1 MSEVGASCISSRMPY
16 TALVCP
22 LKIFFASALLLL
34 TFGCG
39 DDDRP
44 ADDTGTDGSPTDART
59 DTPAVAVSIK
69 IASWNIENLFD
80 LRQDTSS
87 PEDDQLSTAEFR
99 TKLGNIGEVLREIDA
114 DVVLLQEIENE
125 WVIDQLASEELAE
138 MGYEYREVTDSFD
151 IRDIGYLSRVPV
163 TMVSSHIDEW
173 FDGPDGERYTFTRDA
188 LEIFLDPGLPIAVMA
203 VHFRSQLGGA
213 SGDGRRLAEATQ
225 ALRIVNRR
233 LSSGV
238 TRMLVMGDMNDAP
251 DSPALQ
257 AILAGDTL
265 VDLTTAIPSADRW
278 SFVNRGRR
286 EQLDYALGTPNLE
299 ADLASIEMLHSDAV
313 DSASDHAPI
322 VLQLRLQP

>member
-1 MSEVGASCISSRMPY
+1 MPY
-16 TALVCP
+16 TAHVRP
-22 LKIFFASALLLL
+22 LRLFLASVVLCFS
-34 TFGCG
+34 FGCG

-44 ADDTGTDGSPTDART
+44 SEDTGVDGDLP
-59 DTPAVAVSIK
+59 DTQPDVPLTAASIK

-87 PEDDQLSTAEFR
+87 PEDDQLSTTEFR
-99 TKLGNIGEVLREIDA
+99 GKLSDIGRVLRDIDA

-125 WVIDQLASEELAE
+125 WVIDQLAAEELAGL
-138 MGYEYREVTDSFD
+138 GYEFREVTDSFD
-151 IRDIGYLSRVPV
+151 IRDVGYLSRVPV

-188 LEIFLDPGLPIAVMA
+188 LEIFLNPGIPIAVMT

-225 ALRIVNRR
+225 ALRIVERR

-251 DSPALQ
+251 DSPAIQ
-257 AILAGDTL
+257 AILAGGTL
-265 VDLTTAIPSADRW
+265 VDLTTAVPSADRW
-278 SFVNRGRR
+278 TFVNRGRR
-286 EQLDYALGTPNLE
+286 EQLDYAMGTPNLE
-299 ADLASIEMLHSDAV
+299 DDLASIDILHNDDVEA
-313 DSASDHAPI
+313 ASDHAPI
-322 VLQLRLQP
+322 VVQFRLQP